1 MKMDST
7 TFPVL
12 GPSNLKPIGSVEL
25 PFKTYHVQGLAV
37 TDRAFFLSSVDE
49 INNRGLLWKID
60 RSTLEPKKEQDLA
73 REITPG
79 ELTIHVGGI
88 FHDGKYLWAPAAGY
102 KRESGS
108 FIFAIEPSDMGIVKV
123 LKFDD
128 HIGAVAS
135 NGKDRLYLANWD
147 SVYIYITDF
156 EGNILKKILNPGI
169 SQRMGYVC
177 AYQDIHYD
185 FESGLL
191 LCNGDTRKPR
201 ELPEGYI
208 FGYPYF
214 HGYEDIFGMVDW
226 LDLDTG
232 KVVKRVE
239 TGFTSCK
246 TGRIPLSHEGFSV
259 HKGTFYFSP
268 EDNVTTIY
276 MFKLIP
282 STKPYLP

>member
-49 INNRGLLWKID
+49 INNRGLLWKVD
-60 RSTLEPKKEQDLA
+60 RSTLETEKEQDLA

-88 FHDGKYLWAPAAGY
+88 FYDGKYLWAPAAGY

-108 FIFAIEPSDMGIVKV
+108 FIFAIEPSDMEIVKV

-177 AYQDIHYD
+177 A
-185 FESGLL
+185 
-191 LCNGDTRKPR
+191 
-201 ELPEGYI
+201 
-208 FGYPYF
+208 
-214 HGYEDIFGMVDW
+214 
-226 LDLDTG
+226 
-232 KVVKRVE
+232 
-239 TGFTSCK
+239 
-246 TGRIPLSHEGFSV
+246 
-259 HKGTFYFSP
+259 
-268 EDNVTTIY
+268 
-276 MFKLIP
+276 
-282 STKPYLP
+282 